1 MLKNLILKNI
11 LLPLFLGLSLMV
23 PAHSATYN
31 PYDVGQVLNLRM
43 DNGLSSAQG
52 KQSNQSA
59 LKNKTDI
66 KTEEITNQ
74 PYLPPQATDYKANLT
89 SDVFGAN
96 LFTGAFAKQGA
107 TQFNPNYVVAV
118 GDQIQVRFWGAFVF
132 EDTLTVDP
140 QGNVFIPHA
149 GPVKVLGVKNNDLQK
164 IVEEAAK
171 RVFKT
176 NVFAYASLAAAQPV
190 RILVSGYVNRP
201 GLYQG
206 TSMDSLLHFLDQAG
220 GIDTDRGS
228 FLNVQVKRGDKVRFK
243 TNLYEFLINGNMPLY
258 QLADG
263 DIIFVAPRGSTIKV
277 TGLADNAKRFEF
289 DSKTRTIADFISLAK
304 PKALATHIRV
314 IRNTGIVRNI
324 EYFTI
329 AEAKQVLL
337 QDGDELEFTAD
348 KKPGTITVRV
358 QGEHLSVQ
366 EYVLP
371 YGAKLA
377 DLLKQIE
384 YSERSDKDNIQL
396 FRASVKERQKQL
408 LKTSLKSLESAAL
421 TARSGTDEEAK
432 LRRDEADLVLQW
444 IDRAK
449 DIEPLGQVVIAQ
461 SETKEELL
469 LENGDILNVPTKDGL
484 VLVSG
489 EVLFPNAIAYGSKLS
504 LDDYVKKAGGYTQN
518 ADSARIVVARRDGSF
533 AEASGDRGF
542 FQLTNNLPS
551 IQAGDEILVLPKID
565 VKSRQFFKELT
576 QIVYQIAVSAR
587 IIWRL

>member
-1 MLKNLILKNI
+1 MLRNIILKNI
-11 LLPLFLGLSLMV
+11 LLSLFLFMSFAGL
-23 PAHSATYN
+23 AHSATYN

-43 DNGLSSAQG
+43 DNGLTSPQG
-52 KQSNQSA
+52 KQPNQVA
-59 LKNKTDI
+59 IKNKTDI
-66 KTEEITNQ
+66 KTEDASAQ
-74 PYLPPQATDYKANLT
+74 PYLPPQASDYKANLT

-107 TQFNPNYVVAV
+107 TQFNPNYVVAI

-140 QGNVFIPHA
+140 QGNIFIPHA

-164 IVEEAAK
+164 IVEEAGR
-171 RVFKT
+171 RVFKN

-220 GIDTDRGS
+220 GIDNERGS
-228 FLNVQVKRGDKVRFK
+228 FLNIQVKRGDKVRFK
-243 TNLYEFLINGNMPLY
+243 ANLYEFLINGNMPLS

-263 DIIFVAPRGSTIKV
+263 DVIFVAPRGSTIKV
-277 TGLADNAKRFEF
+277 TGLADNPKRFEF
-289 DSKTRTIADFISLAK
+289 DSKTRTIADFIALAK
-304 PKALATHIRV
+304 PKAIATHIRV
-314 IRNTGIVRNI
+314 IRNTGTVRNI
-324 EYFTI
+324 EYFSI
-329 AEAKQVLL
+329 AEAKQVIL

-396 FRASVKERQKQL
+396 FRASVKDRQKQL

-432 LRRDEADLVLQW
+432 LRKEEADLILQW

-489 EVLFPNAIAYGSKLS
+489 EVLFPNAIAYGPKLS
-504 LDDYVKKAGGYTQN
+504 LGDYVKKAGGYTQN

-533 AEASGDRGF
+533 AEANGDGGF
-542 FQLTNNLPS
+542 FRLTNDLPP

>member
-1 MLKNLILKNI
+1 MEL
-11 LLPLFLGLSLMV
+11 
-23 PAHSATYN
+23 AHSATYN

-52 KQSNQSA
+52 KQSNQAA

-164 IVEEAAK
+164 VVEEAAK

-243 TNLYEFLINGNMPLY
+243 TNLYEFLINGNMPLS

-314 IRNTGIVRNI
+314 IRNTGTVRNI

-432 LRRDEADLVLQW
+432 LRKDEADLILQW

-542 FQLTNNLPS
+542 FQLTNNLPP
-551 IQAGDEILVLPKID
+551 IQAGDEILVLPKVD

-587 IIWRL
+587 IIWKI